1 MKKIE
6 LPGKVA
12 QNNLVELY
20 GPLRVEL
27 LSSGRKVRLTEDYK
41 VRTTVWPHSQV
52 LVPLGFETDF
62 ASVPRVLW
70 SVLPPWGRYS
80 PAAVVHDWLYFN
92 RQNIFAKRKCA
103 DKVFYWLMKKFRVPW
118 WKRRVMYL
126 GVRIGGGAAWRR
138 YGK

>member
-1 MKKIE
+1 MKKIKLSE
-6 LPGKVA
+6 KVA

-20 GPLRVEL
+20 GPLRVDL
-27 LSSGRKVRLTEDYK
+27 LSSGRKARLTRDYK
-41 VRTTVWPHSQV
+41 VRTRISPHSQV
-52 LVPLGFETDF
+52 IVPLGFETDF
-62 ASVPRVLW
+62 ASVPRILW

-92 RQNIFAKRKCA
+92 RKNMAAKRKRA
-103 DKVFYWLMKKFRVPW
+103 DKVFYWLMKEFGVPW

-138 YGK
+138 YG